1 VHCALDPKIPGHF
14 IGSIVYIES
23 GLYQVSSVP
32 QLLLI
37 DGQQR
42 ITTLS
47 LLLAALS
54 KVLADGIIENDMTQ
68 RKINNYYLFNSE
80 EGHDL
85 RYKALLTRNDKET
98 FFKLIEDRELP
109 ALFSHHILE
118 NYKFFEE
125 QIRNNKQIDLTKL
138 YQGIRKLFIV
148 DISLDR
154 NYDNP
159 QLIFE
164 SLNST
169 GLDLSQ
175 ADLIRNYI
183 LMGLEPKEQE
193 KIYNDYWH
201 PMENSFEQVD
211 YAVYFDRFMR
221 DFLTIETGQ
230 IPNIGEIYSEFK
242 SYVNRNNDTSI
253 IEIIKKVHYYSK
265 LYVKLI
271 YGRED
276 NQDIR
281 NAINDIRDLKVE
293 VSYPFLLQVFDDY
306 SMEHISRNEFL
317 STLRLVESYV
327 FRRAICLI
335 PTNSLNKTFANL
347 TKEIDKDNYLE
358 SLKANFMLKEGYMR
372 FPKDEE
378 FKAQFPVVPLYN
390 LRIKDYTL
398 RKLEN
403 FQHNK
408 EPIDIKNCTIE
419 HIMPQNQNL
428 HPTWRQELGDQWQEI
443 QQKYLH
449 TIGNLT
455 GYNSELGDLSFLE
468 KRDRNGGFASSPLS
482 LNHKLAKL
490 DYWTKDTIEKRAQ
503 ELTDLSI
510 HIWPAPD
517 LDSSVL
523 EKYKPTRPSESDHVY
538 TEEDHL
544 KNGDN
549 NTKQLYLTLRDKVLQ
564 LGNDI
569 RLHIERHYIGFAK
582 NRNFITIK
590 IRRAYLLADL
600 TTHDGF
606 LDPRGISIQP
616 YKNLYGGK
624 VRRVRVGSEAIF
636 NDLLPLIQQ
645 SYEKA

>member
-358 SLKANFMLKEGYMR
+358 SLKANFMLKAGYMR

-378 FKAQFPVVPLYN
+378 FKAQFLVVPLYN

-403 FQHNK
+403 FHHNK
-408 EPIDIKNCTIE
+408 EANRYK
-419 HIMPQNQNL
+419 
-428 HPTWRQELGDQWQEI
+428 
-443 QQKYLH
+443 
-449 TIGNLT
+449 
-455 GYNSELGDLSFLE
+455 
-468 KRDRNGGFASSPLS
+468 
-482 LNHKLAKL
+482 KL
-490 DYWTKDTIEKRAQ
+490 Y
-503 ELTDLSI
+503 
-510 HIWPAPD
+510 H
-517 LDSSVL
+517 
-523 EKYKPTRPSESDHVY
+523 
-538 TEEDHL
+538 
-544 KNGDN
+544 
-549 NTKQLYLTLRDKVLQ
+549 
-564 LGNDI
+564 
-569 RLHIERHYIGFAK
+569 
-582 NRNFITIK
+582 
-590 IRRAYLLADL
+590 
-600 TTHDGF
+600 
-606 LDPRGISIQP
+606 
-616 YKNLYGGK
+616 
-624 VRRVRVGSEAIF
+624 
-636 NDLLPLIQQ
+636 
-645 SYEKA
+645 

>member
-1 VHCALDPKIPGHF
+1 LKAVQTNFLEFLRGTKQFIIPIYQRNYSWTIRQCHQLWDDIVRSALDPKIPGHF

-54 KVLADGIIENDMTQ
+54 KVLANGNIEGDMTQ

-85 RYKALLTRNDKET
+85 RYKILLTRNDKET
-98 FFKLIEDRELP
+98 FFNIIEDRELP
-109 ALFSHHILE
+109 ALFSHHIVE

-138 YQGIRKLFIV
+138 YQGIRKLFVV

-193 KIYNDYWH
+193 KLYNDYWH

-242 SYVNRNNDTSI
+242 SYVNSNNDTLI

-276 NQDIR
+276 DQDIR

-306 SMEHISRNEFL
+306 SKQHISRNEFL
-317 STLRLVESYV
+317 STLGLVESYV

-335 PTNSLNKTFANL
+335 PTQSLNKTFANL

-378 FKAQFPVVPLYN
+378 FKAQLPVVPLYN

-403 FQHNK
+403 FHHNK

-428 HPTWRQELGDQWQEI
+428 HPTWRQELGDHWQEI

-455 GYNSELGDLSFLE
+455 ITGYNSELGDLPFLE
-468 KRDRNGGFASSPLS
+468 KRDRDGGFASSPLS

-490 DYWTKDTIEKRAQ
+490 VHWTKDAIEKKRPRA
-503 ELTDLSI
+503 DRFIYS
-510 HIWPAPD
+510 
-517 LDSSVL
+517 
-523 EKYKPTRPSESDHVY
+523 
-538 TEEDHL
+538 
-544 KNGDN
+544 
-549 NTKQLYLTLRDKVLQ
+549 YL
-564 LGNDI
+564 
-569 RLHIERHYIGFAK
+569 AC
-582 NRNFITIK
+582 
-590 IRRAYLLADL
+590 
-600 TTHDGF
+600 
-606 LDPRGISIQP
+606 SC
-616 YKNLYGGK
+616 
-624 VRRVRVGSEAIF
+624 S
-636 NDLLPLIQQ
+636 
-645 SYEKA
+645 